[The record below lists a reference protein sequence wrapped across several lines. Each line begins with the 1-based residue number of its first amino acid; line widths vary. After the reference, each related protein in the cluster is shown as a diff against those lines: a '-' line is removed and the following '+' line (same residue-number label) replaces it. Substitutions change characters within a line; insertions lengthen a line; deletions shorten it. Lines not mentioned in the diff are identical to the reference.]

1 MYACNRS
8 IILHSV
14 ALFRNIS
21 TVLLLSKDIV
31 TFTQNVNLSNVKVLS
46 TLLIKT
52 ATKCTHQTLRIG
64 PTYNTLLV
72 SKTER
77 NMFSH
82 ASHIT
87 LSSTYRCSYQAWER
101 YSLLMMAFLRFFQR
115 VWSHSK
121 YRNCRLKNVHT
132 IKHRNESG
140 YAQGNVKFYNL

>member
-1 MYACNRS
+1 MTC
-8 IILHSV
+8 
-14 ALFRNIS
+14 
-21 TVLLLSKDIV
+21 
-31 TFTQNVNLSNVKVLS
+31 
-46 TLLIKT
+46 TL
-52 ATKCTHQTLRIG
+52 QTLRIG

-101 YSLLMMAFLRFFQR
+101 YSLLMMAFLRFYQR
-115 VWSHSK
+115 VWSHRK

-140 YAQGNVKFYNL
+140 YAQGNVKFYNLQTTLISQTASWYYRILLTNKYCVFVAKHCGSIKEFVGF